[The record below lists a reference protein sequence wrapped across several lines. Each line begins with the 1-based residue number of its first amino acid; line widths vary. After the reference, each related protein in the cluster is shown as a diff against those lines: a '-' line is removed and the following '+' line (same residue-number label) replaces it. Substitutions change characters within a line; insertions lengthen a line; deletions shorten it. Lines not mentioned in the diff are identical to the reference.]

1 MIPENMKTSTIL
13 LSVLMSIGLICYI
26 LNFGSPTVLV
36 RSRPPNPKL
45 PVKYVHLRQA
55 VCGHI
60 PETPINS
67 AASGIANCPM
77 NVIKH
82 IIVRTTEFVSNDD
95 APLQMQII
103 RRIMEDIYGGNWGVL
118 IIKEPE
124 LISSVIHWTFPDHR
138 HRDGSAA
145 FCLHVERGWQYNVF
159 KTGDIDTE
167 DRLTVEKTKFI
178 PSIDDKESSSGSSKR
193 WDCCEE

>member
-1 MIPENMKTSTIL
+1 MNYSWNFVLFCCLIS
-13 LSVLMSIGLICYI
+13 SVIFSAHG
-26 LNFGSPTVLV
+26 
-36 RSRPPNPKL
+36 R
-45 PVKYVHLRQA
+45 
-55 VCGHI
+55 
-60 PETPINS
+60 NS

-82 IIVRTTEFVSNDD
+82 IIVRTTEFVSNED
-95 APLQMQII
+95 APLQMQVI

-124 LISSVIHWTFPDHR
+124 LISTVIHWTFPDHR

-159 KTGDIDTE
+159 KTGDIDTD

-178 PSIDDKESSSGSSKR
+178 HSIGDEESSGGSSKT
-193 WDCCEE
+193 

>member
-1 MIPENMKTSTIL
+1 MKKLTIS
-13 LSVLMSIGLICYI
+13 LSILMSIGLICYI
-26 LNFGSPTVLV
+26 LNIFFARVIMPSLNLDAFTIEYFVFPISLGLQSMAYGSSAPVLYFC
-36 RSRPPNPKL
+36 K
-45 PVKYVHLRQA
+45 
-55 VCGHI
+55 
-60 PETPINS
+60 NS

-82 IIVRTTEFVSNDD
+82 IIVRTTEFVSNED

-124 LISSVIHWTFPDHR
+124 LISTVIHWTFPDHR

-159 KTGDIDTE
+159 KTGDIDTD
-167 DRLTVEKTKFI
+167 DRLTVEK
-178 PSIDDKESSSGSSKR
+178 
-193 WDCCEE
+193 